1 MTQSERRISAKPP
14 CPRKRAI
21 LKEIVKSIHIHP
33 ENSIRI
39 DLWSSSEFAA
49 KEVSRKDFKEKGVVL
64 PFRKLGRPLAAS
76 FRKYASKGDG
86 MEAIRQKV
94 GMGVFVLG
102 GHCGAVDTVGVTRL
116 CRPVNGGHY

>member
-1 MTQSERRISAKPP
+1 M
-14 CPRKRAI
+14 
-21 LKEIVKSIHIHP
+21 
-33 ENSIRI
+33 
-39 DLWSSSEFAA
+39 
-49 KEVSRKDFKEKGVVL
+49 VL

-102 GHCGAVDTVGVTRL
+102 GHCGAADTVGVTRL
-116 CRPVNGGHY
+116 CRPVNGGRDKD